1 MPGPSLPTPSSS
13 PLRLV
18 GESGDLNLLRSHLKG
33 HYRSLGRGSRRLRF
47 MGSPSTE
54 ALDRLADR
62 ADPELLLEI
71 VEDGSVRAVLEAYAT
86 SPGHVEIAISVEDR
100 YQGQG
105 LGSALLE
112 GLTVLASRSFQT
124 ADLFCLRENRVLLR
138 LVSQLGARVRFAEGE
153 IHIEIELARW
163 LDRGRASD
171 PQPLS
176 SAA

>member
-1 MPGPSLPTPSSS
+1 MLGPSLPTPPSS

-18 GESGDLNLLRSHLKG
+18 GESEDLSLLRAHLKG

-47 MGSPSTE
+47 MRNPSTE

-62 ADPELLLEI
+62 AEPELLLEI

-86 SPGHVEIAISVEDR
+86 SPGHVEVAISVEDR

-112 GLTVLASRSFQT
+112 EGLTVLASRGFQT
-124 ADLFCLRENRVLLR
+124 ADLVCLRENRALLH
-138 LVSQLGARVRFAEGE
+138 LVS
-153 IHIEIELARW
+153 
-163 LDRGRASD
+163 
-171 PQPLS
+171 
-176 SAA
+176 